1 MKNYNSYLDYLW
13 NYRPFLDGK
22 RPKAV
27 ERQIERYRKETDKE
41 KRKIIYQYI
50 SLERIV
56 EKEGKSYFRF

>member
-1 MKNYNSYLDYLW
+1 MKDYSSYLDYVW
-13 NYRPFLDGK
+13 YYRPFLNGK

-27 ERQIERYRKETDKE
+27 ERQIERYWKETDKE

-56 EKEGKSYFRF
+56 EKEWHSYFNF